1 MDLCG
6 DRYGGVGCGRR
17 GCSVCGQ
24 VVLLQATPEA
34 PAGQPELRQ
43 RDEAVTSQ
51 HTPVF
56 QPCRRVSGTGKFG
69 GRPPLGASKGGS

>member
-1 MDLCG
+1 MDFCG
-6 DRYGGVGCGRR
+6 DWYGGVGCSRCG
-17 GCSVCGQ
+17 GSVCGQ

-43 RDEAVTSQ
+43 CDEAVTTQ

-56 QPCRRVSGTGKFG
+56 
-69 GRPPLGASKGGS
+69 

>member
-34 PAGQPELRQ
+34 PAGQPELWQ

-56 QPCRRVSGTGKFG
+56 QPRRRVSGTGKSRVGATSG
-69 GRPPLGASKGGS
+69 G

>member
-17 GCSVCGQ
+17 GGSVCGQ
-24 VVLLQATPEA
+24 VVLLQATPKA

-43 RDEAVTSQ
+43 RDEAVTTQ

-56 QPCRRVSGTGKFG
+56 QPCRRVSRTGKSGVGATSG
-69 GRPPLGASKGGS
+69 G